1 MKNRQIHFRIIVQAT
16 LIIFGSLTLVAAI
29 SCASRETRA
38 QKAVEEYLKN
48 QGLRDLKVDMVH
60 TSKDYPDKAYISV
73 TVTYN
78 YATSDGS
85 FQREMLGY
93 ILNKNGQD
101 YSVEKPASYT
111 KDEQKAETYLAG
123 KK

>member
-1 MKNRQIHFRIIVQAT
+1 MNIGHVRFRAVIQAL
-16 LIIFGSLTLVAAI
+16 LILSVLLTLASSL
-29 SCASRETRA
+29 SCKSRETKAR
-38 QKAVEEYLKN
+38 KAVEEYLKN
-48 QGLRDLKVDMVH
+48 QGLRDLGVDMFH
-60 TSKDYPDKAYISV
+60 TSKDFPDKAYISV

-101 YSVEKPASYT
+101 YSVDKAASYT
-111 KDEQKAETYLAG
+111 RDEQKAETLLAG

>member
-1 MKNRQIHFRIIVQAT
+1 MRIRAVIHLV
-16 LIIFGSLTLVAAI
+16 LILVASSALLFNL

-38 QKAVEEYLKN
+38 RKAVEEYLKN
-48 QGLRDLKVDMVH
+48 QGLRDLGVDMFH
-60 TSKDYPDKAYISV
+60 TSKDFPDKAYISV
-73 TVTYN
+73 TVTHS

-93 ILNKNGQD
+93 ILNKNGQE
-101 YSVEKPASYT
+101 YSVEKPTSYT
-111 KDEQKAETYLAG
+111 KDEQKAETLLAG